1 MKTWLLVGALSVSL
15 APTARSQD
23 SFDWKEFEGEEI
35 NLLLNNHPW
44 TQAVRDMADEFT
56 EKTGIDVNIEVFNEE
71 QFRARLT
78 TLMQAQSSDVDVFMS
93 LKSREGEVFN
103 DAGWYADLTPIL
115 EDPGLTSPDYNFE
128 GFGEALREAETI
140 DGKVVGVP
148 LNLEGPLFYWRKDV
162 FEACGIERP
171 QYLEDIL
178 PAAEGIR
185 ECEPDMIPWAA
196 RGLRSSVPYALAAF
210 VFNKGGDF
218 KTAEGGPGLCEP
230 ATIEAIDTYATL
242 LGQYGPP
249 GAANHT
255 FTQVIELLGQG
266 RVAMVHE
273 SSNEF
278 ANVVRF
284 PERSEDIGIDVL
296 PESRETGISKPV
308 VIGWGLSVS
317 EFSENKEPAWYFLQ
331 WVTSPE
337 MQERLVEAGV
347 APPRTTVF
355 EGPAFEAWA
364 SEVPVRQAWADA
376 LVEIAET
383 GTSVYQS
390 PTTSIP
396 EARDIIGRAVQRVM
410 LDEQDAE
417 TAACQANEE
426 LKALQ

>member
-1 MKTWLLVGALSVSL
+1 MKRWLLAGALGVAFAPVAL
-15 APTARSQD
+15 AQD
-23 SFDWKEFEGEEI
+23 AFDWKQFEGEEI

-56 EKTGIDVNIEVFNEE
+56 QKTGIEMNIEVFNEE

-78 TLMQAQSSDVDVFMS
+78 TLMQAQSSDIDVFMS

-103 DAGWYADLTPIL
+103 NAGWYADLTPML
-115 EDPGLTSPDYNFE
+115 EDPAMTSPDYNYE
-128 GFGEALREAETI
+128 DFGEALREAETI
-140 DGKVVGVP
+140 GGKVIGVP

-162 FEACGIERP
+162 FEECGIERP
-171 QYLEDIL
+171 QFLEDIL
-178 PAAEGIR
+178 PAAEKLQ
-185 ECEPDMIPWAA
+185 ECKPEMIPWAA
-196 RGLRSSVPYALAAF
+196 RGLRGAVPYALAAF
-210 VFNKGGDF
+210 VYNKGGDF
-218 KTAEGGPGLCEP
+218 KTVDGEPGLCEP
-230 ATIEAIDTYATL
+230 ATIEAIDYYATL

-284 PERSEDIGIDVL
+284 PERAEDIGIDVL
-296 PESRETGISKPV
+296 PESRETGISRPV

-317 EFSENKEPAWYFLQ
+317 EFSEDKGPAWYFLQ
-331 WVTSPE
+331 WVTSAE
-337 MQERLVEAGV
+337 VQERLVDAGV
-347 APPRTTVF
+347 APPRTSVF
-355 EGPAFEAWA
+355 EGPAFMAWA
-364 SEVPVRQAWADA
+364 SELPVRQEWSDA

-390 PTTSIP
+390 PTTRIP

-410 LDEQDAE
+410 LGEQDAQ
-417 TAACQANEE
+417 TSACQANEE
-426 LKALQ
+426 LKAL